1 MSNDDLFA
9 TDPPGTHQRLAYG
22 EDSLQFG
29 DLRLP
34 DGDGPH
40 PLAIAIHGGYWRNRY
55 DLVHLGHL
63 CAALS
68 DAGIATFNLEYR
80 RVGDDGGGFPGT
92 LLDVAAGTRWIIDH
106 AAEIGIDPERVVVIG
121 HSAGGHLA
129 SWLGSLASVPSSS
142 PIAAEPLPL
151 RGVVSLAG
159 VLDLEEAWTRHLSND
174 AVVELLGGTPDEVPD
189 RYMAASPL
197 ALLPVNTPQVLI
209 HGDTDDLVPLAIAE
223 HYHARALA
231 TGSPCELITLPGADH
246 FAVIDPSSDAWSA
259 VLAAVKRLLIAVR
272 SRGDGSG

>member
-1 MSNDDLFA
+1 MSNDDLFT
-9 TDPPGTHQRLAYG
+9 TDPPVAHQRLAYG
-22 EDSLQFG
+22 EDPLQFG

-34 DGDGPH
+34 AGAGPH

-106 AAEIGIDPERVVVIG
+106 ASEIGIDPERVVVIG

-174 AVVELLGGTPDEVPD
+174 AVVELLGGTSDEVPD